1 METETIEK
9 KIEGLKKFEYKIQG
23 LGGWL
28 VVVQIIIYLN
38 LVLIPIGL
46 LALMTDTMQEQF
58 EYIKL
63 AFPEYMW
70 FIWFG
75 TGVSII
81 MLVVLI
87 WALICMYRKK
97 KIFPKL
103 MIAIFIAIFAVD
115 LLEPIAIIA
124 LIDATGDLEIWK
136 DTIRSGF
143 YCAIFIP
150 YFLKSK
156 RVKNTFVI

>member
-28 VVVQIIIYLN
+28 VVVQIMIYLN

-46 LALMTDTMQEQF
+46 LALMSDTMQEQM

-70 FIWFG
+70 LIWFG
-75 TGVSII
+75 TVFSII
-81 MLVVLI
+81 MIVVLI

-103 MIAIFIAIFAVD
+103 MIAINIATFVVD
-115 LLEPIAIIA
+115 FLEPIAIIS
-124 LIDATGDLEIWK
+124 LMNTNGDFEIWK
-136 DTIRSGF
+136 DTIRSGI
-143 YCAIFIP
+143 YCAIIIP
-150 YFLKSK
+150 YFLKST
-156 RVKNTFVI
+156 RVKNTFVN